1 MTGPLRR
8 GLAPGPASPRGR
20 VTRLHGARAGLA
32 LAALSTLIACA
43 GPDRAASGPSDERPI
58 DLELFQRILAEG
70 RIEPVAEPGEAEV
83 PGAGAPGLD
92 EEAVLPVAAPL
103 AGAADPKSTDSLA
116 EAPTSEGPGAA
127 PDPPASDEA
136 TEGSASDDGVPASD
150 DPLGDLGSLIADAE
164 ENDPTPINPYLEFGS
179 QIYVYDNGF
188 VMKPYSFPAGVGV
201 KALALLQTYGD
212 FPIHGAGTDGAGLP
226 DPAVAQPDDAV
237 VLDLRQNW
245 SVEAWSDPRKP
256 GMTQPS
262 AVNLGDLLLVTARP
276 EVLFEVEHFLKIF
289 LEQVK
294 QIEIE
299 AKIVEVSLSDR
310 FDYGIKPVNGST
322 PIFGLP
328 NAGGLVRS
336 VDYSFG
342 NTVNGTEA
350 LFNVGAVFDGVEF
363 NALLE
368 LVSTE
373 ERVEI
378 QSHPRVV
385 TREGGRAEIVNTE
398 QIPFFN
404 VQNINANGNFTTA
417 VQYRDVGV
425 QMYVIPRVIGEDTV
439 ILNIDIEAS
448 AQTGTAVAF
457 TQQGGS
463 ATNAVVTVPQIA
475 SRRATTVVRLEPGQA
490 VVIGGLI
497 SERTLDR
504 ESKVP
509 FFGDIPIVGNLFKS
523 KFQETEKTNILF
535 YIRPRVLQGGDLNA
549 EFGD

>member
-1 MTGPLRR
+1 MAGSAR
-8 GLAPGPASPRGR
+8 PGPARGAAGSTPLR
-20 VTRLHGARAGLA
+20 PPVRLGLLA
-32 LAALSTLIACA
+32 LALAWSACA
-43 GPDRAASGPSDERPI
+43 TAPEAPEPEDRPI

-70 RIEPVAEPGEAEV
+70 RIEPAVLGEQDPASGTSAS
-83 PGAGAPGLD
+83 PGAIEAPGLEPGGSGAPVD
-92 EEAVLPVAAPL
+92 PAVADPALEEAAPVDPEPAGEVEVPTAAVE
-103 AGAADPKSTDSLA
+103 GASPADPFD
-116 EAPTSEGPGAA
+116 
-127 PDPPASDEA
+127 
-136 TEGSASDDGVPASD
+136 
-150 DPLGDLGSLIADAE
+150 DLGSLIADAE
-164 ENDPTPINPYLEFGS
+164 QNDPTPISPYLEFGS
-179 QIYVYDNGF
+179 QIQVYENGF
-188 VMKPYSFPAGVGV
+188 VMKPYSFPAGVGE
-201 KALALLQTYGD
+201 KALSLLQTYGD

-226 DPAVAQPDDAV
+226 DPAVAQPEDAV
-237 VLDLRQNW
+237 VLDLRKNW

-256 GMTQPS
+256 GMTQPT
-262 AVNLGDLLLVTARP
+262 AVTLGDLLLVTARP

-289 LEQVK
+289 LEHVK

-310 FDYGIKPVNGST
+310 FDYGIKPLNGTT

-385 TREGGRAEIVNTE
+385 TRDGGRAEIINTE

>member
-1 MTGPLRR
+1 MAGSAR
-8 GLAPGPASPRGR
+8 PGPTGR
-20 VTRLHGARAGLA
+20 PEGSIPQLPLA
-32 LAALSTLIACA
+32 EFGLAALALTWSACA
-43 GPDRAASGPSDERPI
+43 TPPEAPEPEDRPI

-70 RIEPVAEPGEAEV
+70 RIEPAVLEEDEPLSGAAGT
-83 PGAGAPGLD
+83 PGAPLLPGRSESAPLVPADPDTPGAPVEGD
-92 EEAVLPVAAPL
+92 PVAAG
-103 AGAADPKSTDSLA
+103 AGGGG
-116 EAPTSEGPGAA
+116 EAPPAA
-127 PDPPASDEA
+127 PDEASPA
-136 TEGSASDDGVPASD
+136 
-150 DPLGDLGSLIADAE
+150 DPFDDLGSLIADAE
-164 ENDPTPINPYLEFGS
+164 QNDPTPISPYLEFGS
-179 QIYVYDNGF
+179 QIYVYENGF
-188 VMKPYSFPAGVGV
+188 VMKPYSFPAGVGE
-201 KALALLQTYGD
+201 KALSLLQTYGD

-226 DPAVAQPDDAV
+226 DPAVAQPEDAV
-237 VLDLRQNW
+237 VLDLRKNW

-256 GMTQPS
+256 GMAQPT
-262 AVNLGDLLLVTARP
+262 AVTLGDLLLVTARP

-310 FDYGIKPVNGST
+310 FDYGIKPLNGTT

-385 TREGGRAEIVNTE
+385 TREGGRAEIINTE

-425 QMYVIPRVIGEDTV
+425 QMYVIPRVVGEDTV

-448 AQTGTAVAF
+448 AQSGTAVAF
-457 TQQGGS
+457 TQQGS
-463 ATNAVVTVPQIA
+463 SSNNAVVTVPQIA

-497 SERTLDR
+497 SSRTLDR

-549 EFGD
+549 AFGD

>member
-1 MTGPLRR
+1 PTGRPAGSMPRRPL
-8 GLAPGPASPRGR
+8 
-20 VTRLHGARAGLA
+20 AGLG
-32 LAALSTLIACA
+32 LAALALTWSACA
-43 GPDRAASGPSDERPI
+43 TPPEAPEPEDRPI

-70 RIEPVAEPGEAEV
+70 RIEPAVLEEEAPLPGEGGNPGVPLLPGRTDSALV
-83 PGAGAPGLD
+83 PPTGLDTPGAPAAVDPASAAAEGGGEEPPAAAEAGGAQ
-92 EEAVLPVAAPL
+92 EAAP
-103 AGAADPKSTDSLA
+103 ADPFDA
-116 EAPTSEGPGAA
+116 
-127 PDPPASDEA
+127 
-136 TEGSASDDGVPASD
+136 
-150 DPLGDLGSLIADAE
+150 LGSLIADAE
-164 ENDPTPINPYLEFGS
+164 QNDPTPINPYLEFGS
-179 QIYVYDNGF
+179 QIYVYENGF
-188 VMKPYSFPAGVGV
+188 VMKPYSFPAGVGE
-201 KALALLQTYGD
+201 KALSLLQTYGD

-226 DPAVAQPDDAV
+226 DPAVAQPADAV
-237 VLDLRQNW
+237 VLDLRKNW

-256 GMTQPS
+256 GMAQPT
-262 AVNLGDLLLVTARP
+262 AVILGDLLLVTARP

-310 FDYGIKPVNGST
+310 FDYGIKPLNGTT

-336 VDYSFG
+336 ADYSFG

-385 TREGGRAEIVNTE
+385 TREGGRAEIINTE

-425 QMYVIPRVIGEDTV
+425 QMYVIPRVVGEDTV

-448 AQTGTAVAF
+448 AQSGTAVAF
-457 TQQGGS
+457 TQQGS
-463 ATNAVVTVPQIA
+463 SSNNAVVTVPQIA

-497 SERTLDR
+497 SSRTLDR

-549 EFGD
+549 AFGD